1 MDISRTVSVD
11 MPAYLGRMLA
21 AVRQHT
27 RERLR
32 RPADLTR
39 CSGVPLLAQ
48 LPRGV
53 RPSFDDVFPGYTP
66 AGRTFHL
73 LREQVLAG
81 LGPAVPGCSRSVLLV
96 TGASRGDAASLV
108 AANLACVLARADSEV
123 VLVCAQLP
131 DNPAEI
137 TPTPDLLGVR
147 TVPGLS
153 EILAGTIS
161 LDEGIQYTPRNPWLR
176 VVTAG
181 GTASAAGP
189 ARSRLVRE
197 TLEDLRGEAE
207 HLIIEAP
214 PTRTGAEAQRLA
226 SLADAAILA
235 VELRRSTRTEVRDAA
250 EQLLQAGTPL
260 LGGVVLPRLDRPE
273 AGRGTRTRASHP
285 PESVPHQAMPGD
297 RGVARLP
304 GLHCGDETV
313 VMARVD
319 YDSLILDLD
328 EDLDLHEEASS

>member
-1 MDISRTVSVD
+1 MDISRAVSVD

-21 AVRQHT
+21 AVRRHA

-32 RPADLTR
+32 RPTDLTR
-39 CSGVPLLAQ
+39 RSGVPLLAQ

-53 RPSFDDVFPGYTP
+53 RPSFDNVFPGYTP

-73 LREQVLAG
+73 LREQVLAE
-81 LGPAVPGCSRSVLLV
+81 LGPGHRVLVV

-108 AANLACVLARADSEV
+108 AANLACVLARPDSEV

-131 DNPAEI
+131 DDPSEI
-137 TPTPDLLGVR
+137 TPTPDLLGVQ

-189 ARSRLVRE
+189 ARSRLVRQ
-197 TLEDLRGEAE
+197 TLDDLRGEAE
-207 HLIIEAP
+207 YLIIEAP

-250 EQLLQAGTPL
+250 EQLSQAGTPL
-260 LGGVVLPRLDRPE
+260 LGGVVLPKLDRPE
-273 AGRGTRTRASHP
+273 EGGGTGTRTPVDRA
-285 PESVPHQAMPGD
+285 PEFVPQQALAGD

-304 GLHCGDETV
+304 AMRGGDETV

-319 YDSLILDLD
+319 YDSLVLDLD
-328 EDLDLHEEASS
+328 DDLDLHEESSS